1 MRPSLTIA
9 LALAVTLPAGA
20 VAQAGPAVGSVK
32 PLFSQVST
40 WIIQAAEQV
49 PEDMYSFKPTPE
61 VRSFGQMFGHV
72 ANSQYLF
79 CATALGEPNPA
90 QLAEAAHV
98 IPSGDAEKLTAKADL
113 VAALKASAAYCEK
126 AYAMTDAKAMEAAA
140 MFGMKGTRLWV
151 LIFNTTHLN
160 EHYGNLVTYL
170 RLKGMTPPSSQRG

>member
-20 VAQAGPAVGSVK
+20 AAQAGPAAGSVK

-61 VRSFGQMFGHV
+61 VRSFGQLFGHV
-72 ANSQYLF
+72 ANAQYMF
-79 CATALGEPNPA
+79 CATALGEKSPA
-90 QLAEAAHV
+90 TQ
-98 IPSGDAEKLTAKADL
+98 DAEKLTAKADI
-113 VAALKASAAYCEK
+113 VAALKASAAYCGK
-126 AYAMTDAKAMEAAA
+126 AYDMTDAKAMEPAA

-151 LIFNTTHLN
+151 LAFNATHDN

-170 RLKGMTPPSSQRG
+170 RLKGMTPPSSQGG

>member
-20 VAQAGPAVGSVK
+20 AAQAGPAVGSVK

-72 ANSQYLF
+72 ANAQYMF
-79 CATALGEPNPA
+79 CATALGEKS
-90 QLAEAAHV
+90 
-98 IPSGDAEKLTAKADL
+98 PSTQDAEKLTAKADI
-113 VAALKASAAYCEK
+113 VAALKGSAAYCQK
-126 AYAMTDAKAMEAAA
+126 AYDMSDAKAMEPAA

-151 LIFNTTHLN
+151 LIFNATHDN

-170 RLKGMTPPSSQRG
+170 RLKGMTPPSSQGG

>member
-9 LALAVTLPAGA
+9 LAVAVTLPAGA

-61 VRSFGQMFGHV
+61 VRSFGQLFGHV
-72 ANSQYLF
+72 ANAQYMF
-79 CATALGEPNPA
+79 CATALGEKSPA
-90 QLAEAAHV
+90 TQ
-98 IPSGDAEKLTAKADL
+98 DAEKLTAKADI
-113 VAALKASAAYCEK
+113 VAALKGSAAYCQK
-126 AYAMTDAKAMEAAA
+126 AYDMSDTKAMEPAA

-151 LIFNTTHLN
+151 LIFNATHDN

-170 RLKGMTPPSSQRG
+170 RLKGMTPPSSQGG

>member
-20 VAQAGPAVGSVK
+20 AAQAGPAVGSVK

-49 PEDMYSFKPTPE
+49 PEDMYGFKPTPE

-72 ANSQYLF
+72 ANAQYMF
-79 CATALGEPNPA
+79 CATALGEKS
-90 QLAEAAHV
+90 
-98 IPSGDAEKLTAKADL
+98 PSTQDAEKLTAKADI
-113 VAALKASAAYCEK
+113 VAALKGSAAYCQK
-126 AYAMTDAKAMEAAA
+126 AYDMSDAKAMEPAA

-151 LIFNTTHLN
+151 LIFNATHDN

-170 RLKGMTPPSSQRG
+170 RLKGMTPPSSQGG